1 MAIFFSIIFT
11 GLEFV
16 YFGVDS
22 ITATTRADPPYS
34 VAANS
39 NTLGKIRLPP
49 GSWRA
54 ELVRLKTKK
63 RRLVMLPGYNNS
75 PEFRFYVWRY
85 LRTLTVAVHD
95 ALDDHVQ
102 LF

>member
-49 GSWRA
+49 W
-54 ELVRLKTKK
+54 ELASGTGAAQNKK
-63 RRLVMLPGYNNS
+63 AQTCNVAWLQQ
-75 PEFRFYVWRY
+75 
-85 LRTLTVAVHD
+85 LT
-95 ALDDHVQ
+95 
-102 LF
+102 